1 MPTHVTFTTLITG
14 ASSGIGAEI
23 ARQSAALGHDLA
35 LCARRTDRLDALA
48 AEITASFPTVTVR
61 TYALDV
67 TDADAVRRV
76 FRTADTDAG
85 RLDRVVVNAG
95 LGKGRKIGSGFPEAN
110 RETAVTNVLGALAQ
124 AEAATEIF
132 REQGR
137 GHLVLVSS
145 VSAVRGN
152 RGAVTTYGATKA
164 FVANLG
170 EGLQSE
176 FLRSRL
182 PVDVTVVLP
191 GFIESEMTAGIT
203 GGASAG
209 DSPAGDS
216 PAGGRRPPFMVST
229 QTGVRAIMTAVEKR
243 RRRAFVPALP
253 WRGVALLLRVAPLWL
268 VSRLT

>member
-1 MPTHVTFTTLITG
+1 M
-14 ASSGIGAEI
+14 
-23 ARQSAALGHDLA
+23 
-35 LCARRTDRLDALA
+35 
-48 AEITASFPTVTVR
+48 
-61 TYALDV
+61 
-67 TDADAVRRV
+67 
-76 FRTADTDAG
+76 
-85 RLDRVVVNAG
+85 
-95 LGKGRKIGSGFPEAN
+95 
-110 RETAVTNVLGALAQ
+110 
-124 AEAATEIF
+124 
-132 REQGR
+132 
-137 GHLVLVSS
+137 SS

-203 GGASAG
+203 TGITGGAS
-209 DSPAGDS
+209 AGDS

>member
-1 MPTHVTFTTLITG
+1 MRAWERGGKSGPVSLKPT
-14 ASSGIGAEI
+14 
-23 ARQSAALGHDLA
+23 
-35 LCARRTDRLDALA
+35 
-48 AEITASFPTVTVR
+48 
-61 TYALDV
+61 
-67 TDADAVRRV
+67 
-76 FRTADTDAG
+76 G
-85 RLDRVVVNAG
+85 RPP
-95 LGKGRKIGSGFPEAN
+95 S
-110 RETAVTNVLGALAQ
+110 TNVLGALAQ

-132 REQGR
+132 GEQGR

-203 GGASAG
+203 GGAVAG

>member
-1 MPTHVTFTTLITG
+1 MTFTTLITG

-85 RLDRVVVNAG
+85 HLDRVVVNAG

-253 WRGVALLLRVAPLWL
+253 WRGVALLLRVSPLWL

>member
-1 MPTHVTFTTLITG
+1 VPTHVTFTTLITG

-209 DSPAGDS
+209 DSPAG
-216 PAGGRRPPFMVST
+216 GRRPPFMVST